1 MGSLTP
7 TRKHRI
13 GPIAA
18 FLRDNPGASAAA
30 VQSWLQSHGISL
42 SARTVRRDVST
53 ARATLLIGGDPEDER
68 THQHWTADFTRQVVM
83 DVIEERLTLDKRA
96 ATEEVRAYVAKSL
109 RREIPLAE
117 VAPLAREVWQ
127 TLYVTPHIAAAQEQ
141 AAVIAGHR
149 RHQPRDTSNQPKAFS
164 ALQTEQWRGLHN
176 PHGIDARGLRI
187 ELLLKVMA
195 GLDAL
200 GLGPWQ
206 PLDLRQ
212 APHALRYIRT
222 AIELIE
228 SLEDEV
234 TDETPAL
241 TLRRHFEETEE
252 MSVTASGPHT

>member
-1 MGSLTP
+1 MSGSLTP
-7 TRKHRI
+7 TRKSRI

-18 FLRDNPGASAAA
+18 FLQDNPGASAAA

-53 ARATLLIGGDPEDER
+53 ARATLLIGGNPEDER
-68 THQHWTADFTRQVVM
+68 THQHWTADFSRQVVM
-83 DVIEERLTLDKRA
+83 DVISERLTIDKGA
-96 ATEEVRAYVAKSL
+96 TTEEVRAHVTKSL
-109 RREIPLAE
+109 HREIPLAE

-127 TLYVTPHIAAAQEQ
+127 QIYVTPAIAAAQEQ
-141 AAVIAGHR
+141 AAAIAGR
-149 RHQPRDTSNQPKAFS
+149 QPHQPRDAHNRPAAFS

-195 GLDAL
+195 GLDAM

-212 APHALRYIRT
+212 APHALRFLKT

-228 SLEDEV
+228 SLENEV
-234 TDETPAL
+234 TDETAL

-252 MSVTASGPHT
+252 TSVTASGPHT